1 MNIARRAARL
11 LLFAALAAFVFVT
24 SPSARASELPGMLR
38 IALSALPD
46 ARGNPFISTVAPFT
60 MVTWAIF
67 DPLTQVDLSQPGGAV
82 QPWLATSWEQIDQL
96 NWRFKLRE
104 NVTFS
109 NGAPFS
115 ADSVVGTV
123 RFVKDKAVA
132 HFGVASEMADVVSAR
147 AEDAHTV
154 VFTLAKPDPLFPRLL
169 SMLPIVDHTELERLG
184 IEGFSLA
191 PVGTGPYI
199 VERFDTTRVSMV
211 ANPRGWQKT
220 PSQTLEMV
228 ALGDSAARMQALVSG
243 AIDVSLTIDPDD
255 KPRVEAIGGKAYLSP
270 INSSLVL
277 LLRQTGD
284 KDTPLKNL
292 KVRQALAHAVN
303 REAITETIMGGAV
316 KPATQVAA
324 PNTIGYDPTI
334 TAAAYDPALA
344 KKLLTEAGY
353 PNGFTFTAK
362 VIVGA
367 LMGDAPTY
375 QQVAMDLQAI
385 GVRMI
390 LETVPPANLA
400 RDLRNGQW
408 STDAMINTYSA
419 DPLLDSLR
427 AMRFNSCLNPA
438 TWVCDRTIQPV
449 IEQAFAAETIEE
461 RDRLT
466 RQISRYYREQE
477 YGLLLHTNARLSA
490 LGPRVKQFEAT
501 SARIRWDRVVVED
514 K

>member
-1 MNIARRAARL
+1 MKIARRFLQIAVAVL
-11 LLFAALAAFVFVT
+11 LAVT
-24 SPSARASELPGMLR
+24 SPSAQANVRPERLT
-38 IALSALPD
+38 IALSAIPD

-82 QPWLATSWEQIDQL
+82 QPWLATSWEQVDRL
-96 NWRFKLRE
+96 TWRFKLRE

-109 NGAPFS
+109 DGTPFT
-115 ADSVVGTV
+115 AESVVGTL
-123 RFVKDKAVA
+123 RFVKDKAAA
-132 HFGVASEMADVVSAR
+132 HFGVASEVADIVEAR
-147 AEDAHTV
+147 AENSHSV
-154 VFTLAKPDPLFPRLL
+154 VFTLARPDPLFPRLL
-169 SMLPIVDHTELERLG
+169 SMLPIVEHQALERLG
-184 IEGFSLA
+184 IEVFSLT
-191 PVGTGPYI
+191 PIGTGPYA
-199 VERFDTTRVSMV
+199 VERFDTTRVSLV
-211 ANPRGWQKT
+211 ANPRGWQTT
-220 PSQTLEMV
+220 PSQRLEMV
-228 ALGDSAARMQALVSG
+228 ALGDSAARLQALVSG

-255 KPRVEAIGGKAYLSP
+255 RPRVESIGGKVYLSP

-277 LLRQTGD
+277 LLRQNGE
-284 KDTPLKNL
+284 KDSPLKNL

-303 REAITETIMGGAV
+303 REAITATIMGGAV
-316 KPATQVAA
+316 KPATQMAA

-344 KKLLTEAGY
+344 KRLLTEAGY
-353 PNGFTFTAK
+353 PKGFTFTAK

-375 QQVAMDLQAI
+375 QQVAMDLQAV
-385 GVRMI
+385 GVKMV
-390 LETVPPANLA
+390 LEPVPPANLA

-408 STDAMINTYSA
+408 TTDAMINTYSA

-427 AMRFNSCLNPA
+427 AMRFNSCINPA

-466 RQISRYYREQE
+466 RQVSRYYRQQE
-477 YGLLLHTNARLSA
+477 YGLLLHTNARLSG
-490 LGPRVKQFEAT
+490 LGPRVKNFEAT
-501 SARIRWDRVVVED
+501 SARIRWDRVIVED
-514 K
+514 RK